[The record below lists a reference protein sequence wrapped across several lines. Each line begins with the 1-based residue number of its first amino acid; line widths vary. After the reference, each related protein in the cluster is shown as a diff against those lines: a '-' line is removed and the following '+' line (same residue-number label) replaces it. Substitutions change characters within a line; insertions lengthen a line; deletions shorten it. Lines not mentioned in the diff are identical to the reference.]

1 MSSTTTS
8 AIYDN
13 KSQANF
19 KSWNRSILRKFDSHP
34 DKLLPVVTKGKLDV
48 MYKAKFR
55 HAVLIDDKAISKDDL
70 DAAVEEQLESCNN
83 SAYLIIVETISCK
96 TTLSHIER
104 AFDSDGHQAYQYICD
119 LWKVDDNENRI
130 DRVKNERDAL
140 IKNGM
145 ANGTCKAATAYVEE
159 LLRLNDELNGS
170 TYHLEDAALVKDVL
184 SQLSRF
190 HATTVNAYRAA
201 EVSAK
206 DWKKNFAAMWTEVA
220 DLLESQDSDA
230 KVQHGPTDVLTIS
243 ADSADPADPVAEM
256 RALLADAKATIEK
269 QQQQISILATAPH
282 HGGGGGGPGGPRR
295 DRSELAAC
303 PERQETRHRPHPRLH
318 WQGRRGGQD
327 YCGRSSQA
335 VQQVQGPHGDG

>member
-1 MSSTTTS
+1 MVLFDHVFDYTTS
-8 AIYDN
+8 VIFYDN
-13 KSQANF
+13 KSQTNY
-19 KSWNRSILRKFDSHP
+19 KSWNRFILRKFDSHP

-48 MYKAKFR
+48 MYRAKFR
-55 HAVLIDDKAISKDDL
+55 NAIYNNDTNDDL
-70 DAAVEEQLESCNN
+70 DVACEEQLESCNN
-83 SAYLIIVETISCK
+83 SAYLIIIETVSCK

-104 AFDSDGHQAYQYICD
+104 AFDSNGNKAYQYICD

-201 EVSAK
+201 KVSVK
-206 DWKKNFAAMWTEVA
+206 DWKKDFAKMWTEVA

-243 ADSADPADPVAEM
+243 ADPADPMVEM
-256 RALLADAKATIEK
+256 RALLADAKVTI
-269 QQQQISILATAPH
+269 
-282 HGGGGGGPGGPRR
+282 
-295 DRSELAAC
+295 
-303 PERQETRHRPHPRLH
+303 
-318 WQGRRGGQD
+318 
-327 YCGRSSQA
+327 
-335 VQQVQGPHGDG
+335 

>member
-55 HAVLIDDKAISKDDL
+55 HAVLIDDKAISKEDL

-83 SAYLIIVETISCK
+83 SAYLIIVETVSCK

-104 AFDSDGHQAYQYICD
+104 AFDSDGHHAYQYICD

-145 ANGTCKAATAYVEE
+145 TNGTCKAATAYVEE
-159 LLRLNDELNGS
+159 LQRLNDELNGS
-170 TYHLEDAALVKDVL
+170 TYHLDGAALVKDVL

-201 EVSAK
+201 KVSVK
-206 DWKKNFAAMWTEVA
+206 DWKKDFAKMWTEVA

-243 ADSADPADPVAEM
+243 ADPADPTDPVVEM

-295 DRSELAAC
+295 ERSELTAC
-303 PERQETRHRPHPRLH
+303 SQLFLILFMCRPLTI
-318 WQGRRGGQD
+318 
-327 YCGRSSQA
+327 CLTLVLLSTISLS
-335 VQQVQGPHGDG
+335 V